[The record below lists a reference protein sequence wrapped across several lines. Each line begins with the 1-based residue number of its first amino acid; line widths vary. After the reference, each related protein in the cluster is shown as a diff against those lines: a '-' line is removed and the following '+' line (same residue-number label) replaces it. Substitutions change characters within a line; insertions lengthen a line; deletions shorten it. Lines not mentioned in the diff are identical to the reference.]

1 MASALLAVVLVGL
14 LVVTVAA
21 LGPDGGTARARPAV
35 GAAASA
41 AAAGEPGGAAT
52 TASAGRTDPRIDVA
66 APRTRP
72 TELLGV
78 LADARAAAW
87 REATPSLL
95 GAADAS
101 RSAVAARDSAAVAE
115 VARAGVR
122 YTGLRYTVA
131 EVATVSA
138 SSDRAVLRARIDAGG
153 YTVTAATGSTSR
165 PARPG
170 TPVLVDL
177 VRTDVGWRMSDLRA
191 AP

>member
-1 MASALLAVVLVGL
+1 MPATAQRSAHAHRP
-14 LVVTVAA
+14 AHRRR
-21 LGPDGGTARARPAV
+21 GTAHPARP
-35 GAAASA
+35 SC
-41 AAAGEPGGAAT
+41 
-52 TASAGRTDPRIDVA
+52 SR
-66 APRTRP
+66 
-72 TELLGV
+72 V

-95 GAADAS
+95 GAADAP

-138 SSDRAVLRARIDAGG
+138 TPDRAVLRARIDAGG
-153 YTVTAATGSTSR
+153 YTVTAATGSTPR

-177 VRTDVGWRMSDLRA
+177 VRTDVGWRMSDLRP